1 MDMPPIVPFG
11 YGSERDSAAAH
22 ALDRWPHRFGP
33 QLAAALTAAQESLQ
47 HPPSSGPSLDGGT
60 AADAAGLGMALAPT
74 LPHTSATLAMAE
86 VARLHISTLI
96 KPGEFREPPQ
106 DPPPDHLDRTA

>member
-1 MDMPPIVPFG
+1 MVQSAIVLQRTHSIDG
-11 YGSERDSAAAH
+11 RIVSDQ
-22 ALDRWPHRFGP
+22 

-47 HPPSSGPSLDGGT
+47 RQPSSGPSLDGGT